1 MSSKFFK
8 IIIVCCSIGLF
19 SCQEKVKEKDS
30 DIDILPPE
38 EKNDELG
45 EGDRPMPRSFLLAKM
60 REEGE
65 LSSFT
70 AELQRSGLE
79 EEFKG
84 KEGVF
89 TIFAPSNAA
98 YDRIPAKEID
108 PDGSPK
114 VKESNG
120 DLLHYYM
127 VEGELTPSYLR
138 QEIRA
143 ADDGKY
149 EFRTALGEKLWATEE
164 GDQIVLIDVLG
175 NKARIV
181 KSELD
186 EYYGAYHIIDNVL
199 QPGENRN
206 NSGEN

>member
-1 MSSKFFK
+1 ML
-8 IIIVCCSIGLF
+8 VCCTIGLF
-19 SCQEKVKEKDS
+19 SCQEKVKEKES
-30 DIDILPPE
+30 EIEILPPD

-45 EGDRPMPRSFLLAKM
+45 ERDRPMPRSFLVAKM

-70 AELQRSGLE
+70 EELQRSGLE

-84 KEGVF
+84 KEGIF

-98 YDRIPAKEID
+98 YDRIPAKELN

-114 VKESNG
+114 ITESNA
-120 DLLHYYM
+120 DLLNYYI
-127 VEGELTPSYLR
+127 VEGELTPDYLR

-143 ADDGKY
+143 ADNGKY
-149 EFRTALGEKLWATEE
+149 EFRTALGEKLWATIE

-175 NKARIV
+175 NKARILR
-181 KSELD
+181 SEMD

-206 NSGEN
+206 NQN